1 MIFKSFKKIAID
13 NKEYDF
19 ADISK
24 IKDIEKIPYTYR
36 ILLENII
43 NLGNIGYKVKV
54 NNGYGRN
61 FLLKQG
67 KALRF
72 NKENLNF
79 VNKKKDELN
88 KKNIEIKNKFKE
100 VAKLVNN
107 KTFLFNKES
116 KENGE
121 LYGPI
126 KPKEITNLIR
136 EKTSADVRPSQ
147 IILKE
152 ELNKIG
158 TYSVD
163 INFHSEVKAT
173 ISIKIDKIQ
182 SK

>member
-1 MIFKSFKKIAID
+1 M
-13 NKEYDF
+13 EV
-19 ADISK
+19 
-24 IKDIEKIPYTYR
+24 

-43 NLGNIGYKVKV
+43 NLGNIGDKVKV
-54 NNGYGRN
+54 KNGYGRN

-121 LYGPI
+121 LYGSI
-126 KPKEITNLIR
+126 KPKEITNLI
-136 EKTSADVRPSQ
+136 KDKANADVSPSQ
-147 IILKE
+147 IILKDE
-152 ELNKIG
+152 INKIG
-158 TYSVD
+158 SFKVE
-163 INFHSEVKAT
+163 INFHSEVKAIIT
-173 ISIKIDKIQ
+173 IRIDKIQ

>member
-1 MIFKSFKKIAID
+1 MEI
-13 NKEYDF
+13 
-19 ADISK
+19 
-24 IKDIEKIPYTYR
+24 
-36 ILLENII
+36 ILLENILK
-43 NLGNIGYKVKV
+43 LGNIGDRVKVK
-54 NNGYGRN
+54 NGYGRN
-61 FLLKQG
+61 YLLKNG

-72 NKENLNF
+72 NKENQDY

-88 KKNIEIKNKFKE
+88 KKNIEIKNKSKE
-100 VAKLVNN
+100 IAKLVNN
-107 KTFLFNKES
+107 QKLIFNKES
-116 KENGE
+116 KDNGD
-121 LYGPI
+121 LYGSI